1 MPRGHYLI
9 YSLLDYPRN
18 LCYTIITKGKGKS
31 QTPEREPNMSIISF
45 DTANLILEAIAYA
58 YVRTDPDAPRAEDTT
73 AEEYET
79 YTEAV
84 MTITKRLFIDFCKDK
99 GIDNVD
105 DGTNEDEEPD
115 FPDDVDES
123 NYDPYSGCDIYEADD
138 MF

>member
-1 MPRGHYLI
+1 
-9 YSLLDYPRN
+9 
-18 LCYTIITKGKGKS
+18 
-31 QTPEREPNMSIISF
+31 MSIISI
-45 DTANLILEAIAYA
+45 DTANLILEALAYA

-84 MTITKRLFIDFCKDK
+84 VSIAKRLFLDFCEDK
-99 GIDNVD
+99 GIDSVD
-105 DGTNEDEEPD
+105 DGTDEDEDEDEEPD
-115 FPDDVDES
+115 FPDDVDET